1 MVKKSEKAEKQ
12 QNKKVELE
20 ESMKQK
26 EAQEHPEQEPAE
38 EETEAEEKEERKKE
52 PTIEEKLA
60 ELQDRYLRLSAEYD
74 NFRKR
79 TLKEK
84 IDLQKRANEN
94 LLEAILPVA
103 DDFDRAMQSVDE
115 AKDIKAVKEGM
126 KLISGKFAAFL
137 NQQGV
142 KEIEAV
148 NKEFDTDLHEAIT
161 KIPAPSKKLKG
172 KVVDVIQKG
181 YFLNDKVLRFSKVVI
196 GESDGKKRLLRNTW
210 RIQRGRPGRDQESL
224 PETGASVPSR

>member
-1 MVKKSEKAEKQ
+1 MTKKSEKAEKQ
-12 QNKKVELE
+12 QGRKIEVEEPVKQEEAKKELE
-20 ESMKQK
+20 QEETAK
-26 EAQEHPEQEPAE
+26 EA
-38 EETEAEEKEERKKE
+38 EAEEKEEPKKE
-52 PTIEEKLA
+52 PTAKEKLA

-79 TLKEK
+79 SLKEK
-84 IDLQKRANEN
+84 IDLQKSANQN

-115 AKDIKAVKEGM
+115 AKDIKAVKEGL
-126 KLISGKFAAFL
+126 KLISGKFKSFL
-137 NQQGV
+137 SQQGV

-172 KVVDVIQKG
+172 KVVDVVQKG

-196 GESDGKKRLLRNTW
+196 GE
-210 RIQRGRPGRDQESL
+210 
-224 PETGASVPSR
+224 

>member
-1 MVKKSEKAEKQ
+1 MTKKSEKADKQ
-12 QNKKVELE
+12 QGRKIEVEDPVKQEEAKKEPEKE
-20 ESMKQK
+20 ET
-26 EAQEHPEQEPAE
+26 A
-38 EETEAEEKEERKKE
+38 EETETEEKEEPIKE
-52 PTIEEKLA
+52 PTAEEKLA

-84 IDLQKRANEN
+84 IDLQKSANEN

-126 KLISGKFAAFL
+126 KLISGKFNGFL

-181 YFLNDKVLRFSKVVI
+181 YYLNDKVLRFSKVVI
-196 GESDGKKRLLRNTW
+196 GE
-210 RIQRGRPGRDQESL
+210 
-224 PETGASVPSR
+224 

>member
-1 MVKKSEKAEKQ
+1 MTKKSEKAEKQ
-12 QNKKVELE
+12 QGRKIEVEEPVKQGEAKE
-20 ESMKQK
+20 E
-26 EAQEHPEQEPAE
+26 PEQE
-38 EETEAEEKEERKKE
+38 ETADEAEAEEKEEPKKE
-52 PTIEEKLA
+52 PTAEEKLA

-79 TLKEK
+79 SLKEK
-84 IDLQKRANEN
+84 IDLQKSANEN

-103 DDFDRAMQSVDE
+103 DDFDRAMQSVDD

-126 KLISGKFAAFL
+126 KLISGKFKGFL

-142 KEIEAV
+142 KEIEAI

-172 KVVDVIQKG
+172 KVVDVVQKG

-196 GESDGKKRLLRNTW
+196 GE
-210 RIQRGRPGRDQESL
+210 
-224 PETGASVPSR
+224 

>member
-1 MVKKSEKAEKQ
+1 MTKKSEKAEKQ
-12 QNKKVELE
+12 QGRKIEVEEPVKQEEAKKELE
-20 ESMKQK
+20 QEETAK
-26 EAQEHPEQEPAE
+26 EA
-38 EETEAEEKEERKKE
+38 EAEEKEEPKKE
-52 PTIEEKLA
+52 PTAEEKLA

-79 TLKEK
+79 SLKEK
-84 IDLQKRANEN
+84 IDLQKSANQN
-94 LLEAILPVA
+94 LLETILPVA

-126 KLISGKFAAFL
+126 KLISGKFKGFL
-137 NQQGV
+137 SQQGV

-148 NKEFDTDLHEAIT
+148 KKEFDTDLHEAIT

-172 KVVDVIQKG
+172 KVVDVVQKG

-196 GESDGKKRLLRNTW
+196 GE
-210 RIQRGRPGRDQESL
+210 
-224 PETGASVPSR
+224 

>member
-12 QNKKVELE
+12 QTKKIEVE
-20 ESMKQK
+20 ESMKQE
-26 EAQEHPEQEPAE
+26 EAQEKPEQQPAS
-38 EETEAEEKEERKKE
+38 EETEAEEKEEAKKE
-52 PTIEEKLA
+52 LTAEEKLA

-94 LLEAILPVA
+94 LLQAILPVA

-161 KIPAPSKKLKG
+161 KIPATSKKLKG
-172 KVVDVIQKG
+172 KVVDVVQKG

-196 GESDGKKRLLRNTW
+196 GE
-210 RIQRGRPGRDQESL
+210 
-224 PETGASVPSR
+224 

>member
-1 MVKKSEKAEKQ
+1 MKMTKKSEKADKQ
-12 QNKKVELE
+12 QGRKIEVEEPVKQEEAKKELD
-20 ESMKQK
+20 Q
-26 EAQEHPEQEPAE
+26 
-38 EETEAEEKEERKKE
+38 EETADEAEAEEKEEPKKE
-52 PTIEEKLA
+52 PTAEEKLA

-79 TLKEK
+79 TLREK
-84 IDLQKRANEN
+84 IDLQKSANEN

-103 DDFDRAMQSVDE
+103 DDFDRAMQSVDD

-126 KLISGKFAAFL
+126 KLISGKFNGFL

-196 GESDGKKRLLRNTW
+196 GE
-210 RIQRGRPGRDQESL
+210 
-224 PETGASVPSR
+224 

>member
-12 QNKKVELE
+12 QDKQVEPDETMQQGQDQEELE
-20 ESMKQK
+20 KK
-26 EAQEHPEQEPAE
+26 DTVD
-38 EETEAEEKEERKKE
+38 ETEAEEKEEPKKE
-52 PTIEEKLA
+52 LTAEEKLA

-94 LLEAILPVA
+94 LLQAILPVA

-115 AKDIKAVKEGM
+115 AKDIEAVKEGM
-126 KLISGKFAAFL
+126 KLISGKFSAFL

-172 KVVDVIQKG
+172 KVVDVVQKG
-181 YFLNDKVLRFSKVVI
+181 YFLNEKVLRFSKVVI
-196 GESDGKKRLLRNTW
+196 GE
-210 RIQRGRPGRDQESL
+210 
-224 PETGASVPSR
+224 

>member
-12 QNKKVELE
+12 QTKKIEVE
-20 ESMKQK
+20 ESMKQE
-26 EAQEHPEQEPAE
+26 EAQEKPEQQPAS
-38 EETEAEEKEERKKE
+38 EETEAEEKEEPKKE
-52 PTIEEKLA
+52 LTAEEKLA

-94 LLEAILPVA
+94 LLQAILPVA

-172 KVVDVIQKG
+172 KVVDVVQKG
-181 YFLNDKVLRFSKVVI
+181 YFLNDKVLRFSKVII
-196 GESDGKKRLLRNTW
+196 GE
-210 RIQRGRPGRDQESL
+210 
-224 PETGASVPSR
+224 

>member
-12 QNKKVELE
+12 QDKQVEPDETMQQGQDQEELE
-20 ESMKQK
+20 KK
-26 EAQEHPEQEPAE
+26 DTVD
-38 EETEAEEKEERKKE
+38 ETEAEENEEPKKE
-52 PTIEEKLA
+52 LTAEEKLA

-94 LLEAILPVA
+94 LLQAILPVA

-172 KVVDVIQKG
+172 KVVEVVQKG

-196 GESDGKKRLLRNTW
+196 GE
-210 RIQRGRPGRDQESL
+210 
-224 PETGASVPSR
+224 

>member
-1 MVKKSEKAEKQ
+1 MAKKSDKADKQ
-12 QNKKVELE
+12 QDRKIEVK
-20 ESMKQK
+20 
-26 EAQEHPEQEPAE
+26 EPAKKEQVQE
-38 EETEAEEKEERKKE
+38 EVQQGETAEEVEVEEKEEPKKE
-52 PTIEEKLA
+52 PTVEEKLA

-84 IDLQKRANEN
+84 IDLLKSANEN
-94 LLEAILPVA
+94 LLEAVLPVA

-115 AKDIKAVKEGM
+115 AKDIKAVKEGL
-126 KLISGKFAAFL
+126 KLISGKFRGFL

-148 NKEFDTDLHEAIT
+148 NKAFDTDLHEAIT

-181 YFLNDKVLRFSKVVI
+181 YYLNEKVLRFSKVVI
-196 GESDGKKRLLRNTW
+196 GE
-210 RIQRGRPGRDQESL
+210 
-224 PETGASVPSR
+224 

>member
-1 MVKKSEKAEKQ
+1 MTKKSEKAEKQ
-12 QNKKVELE
+12 QDKKIKAEESLKQEEIREELE
-20 ESMKQK
+20 DLDEK
-26 EAQEHPEQEPAE
+26 EEGE
-38 EETEAEEKEERKKE
+38 EEAEEAPKKE
-52 PTIEEKLA
+52 PTAEEKLA

-84 IDLQKRANEN
+84 IDLQKSANAQ

-115 AKDIKAVKEGM
+115 AKDVEAVKEGM
-126 KLISGKFAAFL
+126 KLISDKFSSFL
-137 NQQGV
+137 SQQGV
-142 KEIEAV
+142 KEIEAI

-161 KIPAPSKKLKG
+161 KIPATSKKQKG

-181 YFLNDKVLRFSKVVI
+181 YFLNDRVLRFSKVVI
-196 GESDGKKRLLRNTW
+196 GE
-210 RIQRGRPGRDQESL
+210 
-224 PETGASVPSR
+224 

>member
-1 MVKKSEKAEKQ
+1 MTKKPEKAEKQ
-12 QNKKVELE
+12 QTKKIEVE
-20 ESMKQK
+20 ESMKQE
-26 EAQEHPEQEPAE
+26 EAQEKPEQQPAS
-38 EETEAEEKEERKKE
+38 EETEAEEKEELKKE
-52 PTIEEKLA
+52 PTAEEKLA

-84 IDLQKRANEN
+84 IDLQKSANEN
-94 LLEAILPVA
+94 LLEAMLPVA

-115 AKDIKAVKEGM
+115 AKDIEAVKEGM
-126 KLISGKFAAFL
+126 NLISGKFAAFL

-148 NKEFDTDLHEAIT
+148 NKKFDTDLHEAIT

-172 KVVDVIQKG
+172 KVVDVVQKG

-196 GESDGKKRLLRNTW
+196 GE
-210 RIQRGRPGRDQESL
+210 
-224 PETGASVPSR
+224 

>member
-1 MVKKSEKAEKQ
+1 MVNKSKNADNQHSKKIEVEET
-12 QNKKVELE
+12 QNQE
-20 ESMKQK
+20 Q
-26 EAQEHPEQEPAE
+26 AQEKPEEKE
-38 EETEAEEKEERKKE
+38 TVEETEEEEKEEPKKE
-52 PTIEEKLA
+52 PTAEEKLA

-84 IDLQKRANEN
+84 IDLQKSANEN

-115 AKDIKAVKEGM
+115 AKDIEAVKEGL
-126 KLISGKFAAFL
+126 KLISGKFSSFL
-137 NQQGV
+137 NQQGI
-142 KEIEAV
+142 KEIEAL
-148 NKEFDTDLHEAIT
+148 KKDFDTDLHEAIT

-172 KVVDVIQKG
+172 KVVDVVQKG

-196 GESDGKKRLLRNTW
+196 GE
-210 RIQRGRPGRDQESL
+210 
-224 PETGASVPSR
+224 

>member
-1 MVKKSEKAEKQ
+1 MAKKSEKADKQ
-12 QNKKVELE
+12 QDKETKVEETLNQE
-20 ESMKQK
+20 
-26 EAQEHPEQEPAE
+26 EAQEELEQQEPAE
-38 EETEAEEKEERKKE
+38 EAEEEEKEEPKKE
-52 PTIEEKLA
+52 PTAEEKLA

-84 IDLQKRANEN
+84 IDLQKSANAV
-94 LLEAILPVA
+94 LLEALLPVA
-103 DDFDRAMQSVDE
+103 DDFDRAIQSVDE
-115 AKDIKAVKEGM
+115 AKDIEALKEGM
-126 KLISGKFAAFL
+126 KLISGKFSGFL

-172 KVVDVIQKG
+172 KVVDVIQTG

-196 GESDGKKRLLRNTW
+196 GE
-210 RIQRGRPGRDQESL
+210 
-224 PETGASVPSR
+224 